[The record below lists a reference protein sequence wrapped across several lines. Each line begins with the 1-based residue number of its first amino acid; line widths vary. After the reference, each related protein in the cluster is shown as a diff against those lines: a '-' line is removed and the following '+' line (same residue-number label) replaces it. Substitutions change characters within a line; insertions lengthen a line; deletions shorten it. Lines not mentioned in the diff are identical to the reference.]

1 MTKAEYISY
10 IIEAFASNGLSSMIN
25 QEKAE
30 KFYDL
35 QCFLVDY
42 NKITNLTAI
51 TEEKEVILKHFID
64 CAGVAEHIEEGA
76 SIIDVGC
83 GAGFPSLPIA
93 IVRPDVSVTSLDST
107 GKKIEFVNKAIVKL
121 GLSKSNAVC
130 ARAEEYVQ
138 DHREVYDTCVSR
150 AVARLNILSE
160 LCLPLV
166 KVNGTFLAMKSTK
179 GSEELSEATK
189 CITTLGA
196 KHSNTFVSV
205 YSLEALAPIE
215 RELQIF
221 TKQSPTPKQYPRKY
235 SQILKKPL

>member
-1 MTKAEYISY
+1 MTKQEYISY
-10 IIEAFASNGLSSMIN
+10 ITEAFAYNGLSNMID

-30 KFYDL
+30 KFYEL
-35 QCFLVDY
+35 HCFLVDY

-64 CAGVAEHIEEGA
+64 CASITEHIKEGA
-76 SIIDVGC
+76 SIIDIGC

-107 GKKIEFVNKAIVKL
+107 GKKIEFVNKAIKKL
-121 GLSKSNAVC
+121 GLSKSSAVC

-138 DHREVYDTCVSR
+138 DHREEYDVCVSR
-150 AVARLNILSE
+150 AVARLNVLSE

-166 KVNGTFLAMKSTK
+166 KVGGTFLAMKSNK

-189 CITTLGA
+189 CISTLGA
-196 KHSNTFVSV
+196 KHTDTFVST
-205 YSLEALAPIE
+205 YSLESLLPIE

-221 TKQSPTPKQYPRKY
+221 EKQSATPKQYPRKY